1 MGYIYIYIY
10 ICVCVCAQF
19 VNYGWWLWLP
29 SILRSIIINELGM
42 RIWQTIMEWQRVL
55 NTGHWNFLRGTP
67 NRLWKKILRYRS
79 FAPLD
84 FCTYCVE
91 LLICY
96 IVSSN
101 IFTSHGQKWPNKK
114 MVSAWKLRPLQP
126 VRWMDQHP
134 NSIPPCHEFSTR
146 FCQSASA
153 GLQFYARAARCHGTL
168 LRKGR
173 RSLGDGGGVGL
184 NLAMGSINL
193 RDWRTAMSMV

>member
-1 MGYIYIYIY
+1 
-10 ICVCVCAQF
+10 
-19 VNYGWWLWLP
+19 
-29 SILRSIIINELGM
+29 M

-126 VRWMDQHP
+126 VR
-134 NSIPPCHEFSTR
+134 
-146 FCQSASA
+146 
-153 GLQFYARAARCHGTL
+153 
-168 LRKGR
+168 
-173 RSLGDGGGVGL
+173 
-184 NLAMGSINL
+184 
-193 RDWRTAMSMV
+193 